1 MQDTE
6 NMKEFTLFREADGVF
21 IRFADGGEPR
31 PVKLIWARPIS
42 GRGGQVSIVG
52 EDKEEVMMIEG
63 LDALDSDSRKVAE
76 EALCSRYLIPRI
88 TRVIRAEATFGVRYW
103 HVETTLGERR
113 FALKNADRNA
123 VWLSDD
129 HLVLKDT
136 LGARYEINPFSELDP
151 RSQAEVEKVI

>member
-1 MQDTE
+1 MRDVE
-6 NMKEFTLFREADGVF
+6 CEFTLFREADRVF
-21 IRFADGGEPR
+21 IRFADGGEPT
-31 PVKLIWARPIS
+31 PVKLLWARPIS
-42 GRGGQVSIVG
+42 GRGGEVSIVG
-52 EDKEEVMMIEG
+52 EDKEEVAMIEN
-63 LDALDSDSRKVAE
+63 LEALDQDSRRVAE
-76 EALCSRYLIPRI
+76 EALWAHYLLPRI
-88 TRVIRAEATFGVRYW
+88 TRVICAEATFGVRYW

-136 LGARYEINPFSELDP
+136 LGARYEINPFSQLDS